1 MLSLFSLSMA
11 TVADCIMGNL
21 ESATERL
28 QILLKVLPSLD
39 CYKLELIYAILEK
52 LYKESSQTHN
62 VPLTKQRKMIPLLK
76 FCFKTSEVMSIDLY
90 CIREKF
96 IREKLFPEYSN
107 DETFHEMMLRYDD
120 EVKSELFKVM
130 YEDKEMKLSLVN
142 YRSHQSSS
150 FSSIVAPSS
159 LSKLVARQSKN
170 LVNLLLFCRITMPNC
185 RFIHLREL
193 ALSGV
198 RFQHEP
204 IQLMDM
210 PLLLRLVLRNVTGI
224 SVSLYKKLTCL
235 LTLPN
240 LNAINFDNGGGL
252 QFAFD
257 NYRCDCSDSCLLN
270 LFWLGAVSLYQP
282 DHVTRGFLTC
292 VGVKREY

>member
-11 TVADCIMGNL
+11 TVADCIMRNL

-28 QILLKVLPSLD
+28 QILLKDLPSLD
-39 CYKLELIYAILEK
+39 CYKLGLVYAILEK
-52 LYKESSQTHN
+52 LYKESSQPRGKFN
-62 VPLTKQRKMIPLLK
+62 ISLTKQRKMIQLLK
-76 FCFKTSEVMSIDLY
+76 FCFKTSKVMAMDLFSI
-90 CIREKF
+90 RH
-96 IREKLFPEYSN
+96 KLLPDYSN
-107 DETFHEMMLRYDD
+107 DHTFYKMMLRYDD
-120 EVKSELFKVM
+120 EIKSELFKVM
-130 YEDKEMKLSLVN
+130 DEDKEMELSVLN
-142 YRSHQSSS
+142 YRPHQSSL
-150 FSSIVAPSS
+150 FSRIAAPSS
-159 LSKLVARQSKN
+159 LTQVVASQSKY
-170 LVNLLLFCRITMPNC
+170 LVDLKLFCRITMPNC

-193 ALSGV
+193 ALSGA

-204 IQLMDM
+204 IQLTDM
-210 PLLLRLVLRNVTGI
+210 PLLSVLALRDVTGI
-224 SVSLYKKLTCL
+224 SVSLYKKLACK